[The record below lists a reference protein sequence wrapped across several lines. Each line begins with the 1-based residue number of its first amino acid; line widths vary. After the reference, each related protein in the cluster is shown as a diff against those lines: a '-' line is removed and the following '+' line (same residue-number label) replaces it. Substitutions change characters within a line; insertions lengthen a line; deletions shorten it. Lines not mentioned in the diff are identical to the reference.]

1 MKKRF
6 LLSAFCCSAL
16 LLSAFYDTCAQSF
29 GKTERKKPQAPYLA
43 DYSPHQSIK
52 RTKFKTSEPQTEPE
66 NIGESPAENMSE
78 ASKTTN
84 NLQNEIKEKE
94 KEKEKEKNQEEKS
107 NKDKE
112 NKNDVKNNDPDKYN
126 DIYAN
131 YLDDLVKFSKD
142 GRIPKD
148 SQVYKDLELM
158 TTDELIE
165 FHRHANDQFKQNK
178 ISPREK
184 VRKALEEKA
193 QND

>member
-66 NIGESPAENMSE
+66 NAGESPAENMSE

-94 KEKEKEKNQEEKS
+94 KEKNQEEKS

-112 NKNDVKNNDPDKYN
+112 NKNDVKNNDPDNYN